1 MAGGVDDAV
10 DRSNWAGL
18 GGRLAQGGRKAD
30 GYQDRDHEPRPMP
43 EGSNGGPVVHRGR
56 LVKQRNGPAAK
67 RHRGSVMDASLW
79 SSLAIIVPVA
89 VKLTIIV
96 DNPNDPGAFE
106 AHYNSPA
113 YKGSLGKIPDMQR
126 AESAKVFPKEDGSPT
141 PAYRTIDIYFSD
153 YATACAALASPEAG
167 DLAGGLA
174 QAATG
179 GIRFLLSD
187 IED

>member
-1 MAGGVDDAV
+1 MPST
-10 DRSNWAGL
+10 RSRQACVQQEQ
-18 GGRLAQGGRKAD
+18 RLLPSGWRPLVS
-30 GYQDRDHEPRPMP
+30 PRYH
-43 EGSNGGPVVHRGR
+43 GS
-56 LVKQRNGPAAK
+56 
-67 RHRGSVMDASLW
+67 M
-79 SSLAIIVPVA
+79 A

-113 YKGSLGKIPDMQR
+113 NKELLAKIPDIQR
-126 AESAKVFPKEDGSPT
+126 VESAKVFPKEDGSPT

-153 YATACAALASPEAG
+153 YATACAALASPDAG
-167 DLAGGLA
+167 SLAGGLV

>member
-1 MAGGVDDAV
+1 M
-10 DRSNWAGL
+10 
-18 GGRLAQGGRKAD
+18 
-30 GYQDRDHEPRPMP
+30 E
-43 EGSNGGPVVHRGR
+43 
-56 LVKQRNGPAAK
+56 
-67 RHRGSVMDASLW
+67 ASLW
-79 SSLAIIVPVA
+79 SRLAIIVPVA

-113 YKGSLGKIPDMQR
+113 YKGLLGKIPDIQR
-126 AESAKVFPKEDGSPT
+126 VESAKVFPKEDGSPT

-153 YATACAALASPEAG
+153 YATACAALKSPAAG
-167 DLAGGLA
+167 ELAGGLA

-187 IED
+187 IEH

>member
-1 MAGGVDDAV
+1 M
-10 DRSNWAGL
+10 R
-18 GGRLAQGGRKAD
+18 
-30 GYQDRDHEPRPMP
+30 
-43 EGSNGGPVVHRGR
+43 
-56 LVKQRNGPAAK
+56 
-67 RHRGSVMDASLW
+67 
-79 SSLAIIVPVA
+79 SSLVIIVSVP

-113 YKGSLGKIPDMQR
+113 YKGLLGKIPDMQR
-126 AESAKVFPKEDGSPT
+126 VESAKVFPKEDGSPT

-153 YATACAALASPEAG
+153 YAIACAALGSPEAG
-167 DLAGGLA
+167 ELAGGLA